1 MEVNIRGAS
10 SDGGTQRVES
20 WSGALHATL
29 QSDVADAEFR
39 TAYCIAG
46 TDVVVPRSDL
56 SAVPTADNIIAWTA
70 WSGLSKTLTLC
81 CSVDKVAGNTF
92 LGWWYTVNA
101 GSAVIALDRL
111 REALGSATGK
121 EAAKYL
127 PAGTTLS
134 ADENKGSG
142 IVPPNTILSLAM
154 DAAIS
159 DVYCVPVSS
168 AATAVGTS
176 LLTVIAS

>member
-1 MEVNIRGAS
+1 MPWTEIRGP
-10 SDGGTQRVES
+10 GGSKEPSVQ
-20 WSGALHATL
+20 L
-29 QSDVADAEFR
+29 QAGYGDAEFR
-39 TAYCIAG
+39 TAYCAG
-46 TDVVVPRSDL
+46 GANSSVVPNTDL
-56 SAVPTADNIIAWTA
+56 SSVPTSANIIAWTA

-81 CSVDKVAGNTF
+81 CSVDKVAGNTS

-111 REALGSATGK
+111 REALDTATGK
-121 EAAKYL
+121 EVAQYL
-127 PAGTTLS
+127 PAGTTIHGN
-134 ADENKGSG
+134 ENKGSG

-159 DVYCVPVSS
+159 DVYVVPVSS
-168 AATAVGTS
+168 NATAVGTS